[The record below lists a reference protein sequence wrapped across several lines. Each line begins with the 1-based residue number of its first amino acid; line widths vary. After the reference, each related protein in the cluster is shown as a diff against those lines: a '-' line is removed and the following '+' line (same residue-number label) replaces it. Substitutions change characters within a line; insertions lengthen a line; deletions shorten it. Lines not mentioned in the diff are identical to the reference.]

1 MSKKHILTRLRET
14 LPLIYTS
21 GVFDS
26 IATDLGIEDLPLRG
40 KQVYMLERL
49 APKVAFLPAAD
60 GDRVVKEA
68 IAKWLGE
75 QAKLPEV
82 MSGET
87 TT

>member
-1 MSKKHILTRLRET
+1 MPSKRHIIEQLRQT

-26 IATDLGIEDLPLRG
+26 IATELGIEDLPLRG

-60 GDRVVKEA
+60 GDRAIKDAIREWLKEQQPKVA
-68 IAKWLGE
+68 
-75 QAKLPEV
+75 
-82 MSGET
+82 
-87 TT
+87 